1 MDNLVS
7 LKIDQPTVDK
17 ILQKIAECRDLLP
30 GLITLSPEQR
40 QACPKMGD
48 ASRPLVEKVRD
59 FSVTNPKLV
68 PPYMDLDEFKIDV
81 SDEAYLHVL
90 ESAVE
95 QLYDA
100 ISDTRMVVG
109 SEAYMSALMF
119 YNAAKDA
126 SRHNVQGAKAVVED
140 LKKRFPSTK
149 RKDSVD
155 TQQ

>member
-7 LKIDQPTVDK
+7 LKIEQQTVDK
-17 ILQKIAECRDLLP
+17 ILQKLAECKDLLP

-59 FSVTNPKLV
+59 FSVTNPKLI
-68 PPYMDLDEFKIDV
+68 PPYMDLEEFKIDV

-126 SRHNVQGAKAVVED
+126 ARHNVQGAKAVVED

-149 RKDSVD
+149 RKESTD
-155 TQQ
+155 TQV

>member
-90 ESAVE
+90 ESALE

-126 SRHNVQGAKAVVED
+126 ARHNVQGAKAVVED

-149 RKDSVD
+149 RKDSAD

>member
-90 ESAVE
+90 ESALE

-126 SRHNVQGAKAVVED
+126 ARHNVQGAKAVVED

-149 RKDSVD
+149 RKDSAD
-155 TQQ
+155 IQQ